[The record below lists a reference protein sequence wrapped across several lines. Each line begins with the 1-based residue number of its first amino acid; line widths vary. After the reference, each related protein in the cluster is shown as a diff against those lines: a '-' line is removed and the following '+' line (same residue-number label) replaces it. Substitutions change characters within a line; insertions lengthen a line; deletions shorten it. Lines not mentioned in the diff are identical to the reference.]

1 MSEVL
6 VSAVPAEHVLNVW
19 PKIEGYIAEVVLR
32 TRGRYEVEDVLAQLL
47 DESHLL
53 WIAFEGEHIKG
64 AVVSCF
70 QFYPRKKYL
79 SCPFVTGEDFA
90 SWKGPILKVLHSFAR
105 DNGCE
110 GIEATGRLGWAR
122 VFKDD
127 GYEALWQTF
136 QLSDTRVGE
145 DNG

>member
-1 MSEVL
+1 VSEVL

-19 PKIEGYIAEVVLR
+19 PKIRDYIAEVVLR
-32 TRGRYEVEDVLAQLL
+32 THGRYEVEDVLSQLL

-53 WIAFEGEHIKG
+53 WIAFEGEHVKG

-70 QFYPRKKYL
+70 QFYPRKKFL

-90 SWKGPILKVLHSFAR
+90 SWKGPILEVLHSFAR